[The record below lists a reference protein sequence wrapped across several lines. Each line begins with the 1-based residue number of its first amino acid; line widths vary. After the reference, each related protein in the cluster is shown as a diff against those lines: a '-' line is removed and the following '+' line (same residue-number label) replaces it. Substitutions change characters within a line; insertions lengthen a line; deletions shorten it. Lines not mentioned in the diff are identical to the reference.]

1 MAVNQTRRLS
11 LEVLRADHMT
21 LVALHA
27 LADYHPHNP
36 AHTAEAIAGLDETLE
51 QAHEIEIRTGNTHES
66 ARNGAIAAEWAVHN
80 ALLGAKAQVIAQYGT
95 DSDAV
100 QSLGLKRK
108 SERKRPTRRKI
119 APGEPVSG

>member
-1 MAVNQTRRLS
+1 MAINQTRRLS

-36 AHTAEAIAGLDETLE
+36 AHTAEVIAGLDET
-51 QAHEIEIRTGNTHES
+51 IRTGNTHES

-119 APGEPVSG
+119 APGGPVSG